1 MIHTVLGKILGLMGL
16 AAMLLVSCDTTE
28 DSVPWVEQ
36 TYLFWTSASDHAI
49 LRATLDVTTGDA
61 VHIDTLYTAVDGV
74 FSPASIVV
82 DENAAILYWAD
93 YGTGDIVRAS
103 ALGQGPMD
111 ILYTVSAE
119 MPGPVGLT
127 LDEGQ
132 QRLYWTQPWNDL
144 ILGAPASVGGIV
156 DTVLSAANGVD
167 GGWGVALQA
176 AAGSLYWVEYLDIEL
191 NRTWLDGAGVVQ
203 TLYAGGSGF
212 LRPFS
217 VAVQGDAL
225 YIVDN
230 PLPGTALPDR
240 ILRGDAGG
248 ATPLTTLY
256 DVDVDNAYALAIDTR
271 RDMLYWVNQLD
282 DGSIWRGPIRG
293 GTTPVKVIDRVR
305 LGQGLA
311 VATLRIKSSAL

>member
-1 MIHTVLGKILGLMGL
+1 
-16 AAMLLVSCDTTE
+16 MLLVSCDTTG
-28 DSVPWVEQ
+28 DPVPWVEQ

-49 LRATLDVTTGDA
+49 LRATLEVTTGDPI
-61 VHIDTLYTAVDGV
+61 HIDTLYAAADGV

-82 DENAAILYWAD
+82 DETGGMLYWAD

-103 ALGQGPMD
+103 ALGEGSME
-111 ILYTVSAE
+111 ILYTVPAE

-127 LDEGQ
+127 LDEAQ

-144 ILGAPASVGGIV
+144 ILGAPASGGGTV
-156 DTVLSAANGVD
+156 DTVLSASNEVN
-167 GGWGVALQA
+167 GGWGIALQA
-176 AAGSLYWVEYLDIEL
+176 AAGSLYWVEYLDVEL

-240 ILRGDAGG
+240 ILRGEAGG

-256 DVDVDNAYALAIDTR
+256 DVGVDNAYALAVDTR
-271 RDMLYWVNQLD
+271 KDMLYWINQLD
-282 DGSIWRGPIRG
+282 DGSIWRGPIQG
-293 GTTPVKVIDRVR
+293 STTPVKVIDRVR

-311 VATLRIKSSAL
+311 VATLRIKSTEL

>member
-1 MIHTVLGKILGLMGL
+1 MTDIILRKIFGFIAL
-16 AAMLLVSCDTTE
+16 AAMLLISCEAADGP
-28 DSVPWVEQ
+28 VPLVEQ
-36 TYLFWTSASDHAI
+36 TYLFWTSARDHAI
-49 LRATLDVTTGDA
+49 LRATLDVITGA
-61 VHIDTLYTAVDGV
+61 PIHIDTLYATADGV

-82 DENAAILYWAD
+82 DETAAVLYWTD

-103 ALGQGPMD
+103 ALGQGSME
-111 ILYTVSAE
+111 ILYTVPAG

-127 LDEGQ
+127 LDEAQ
-132 QRLYWTQPWNDL
+132 QRLYWTQPWHDL
-144 ILGAPASVGGIV
+144 ILGAPASGGCAV
-156 DTVLSAANGVD
+156 DTVLSASNGVD
-167 GGWGVALQA
+167 GSWGIALQA
-176 AAGSLYWVEYLDIEL
+176 AAGSLYWVEYLDVEL
-191 NRTWLDGAGVVQ
+191 NRTWLDGTGVVQ

-248 ATPLTTLY
+248 AAPLTTLY
-256 DVDVDNAYALAIDTR
+256 DVGVDNAYALAIDTR

-282 DGSIWRGPIRG
+282 DGSIWRGPIQG
-293 GTTPVKVIDRVR
+293 GTSPVKVIDRVR